1 MEKSWKSRGQNGEK
15 PCFFGEKWRR
25 AIVFLGKNG
34 EKPWFFGEKWR
45 KTMVF
50 YVFLGEKIGKIM
62 ENPKVE
68 NSEIVFADQIWNLE
82 RTPGSLGKMQEG
94 STLETIGVQSKSSS
108 SEY

>member
-1 MEKSWKSRGQNGEK
+1 MEKNHVFLGENGEE
-15 PCFFGEKWRR
+15 PLFFWGKMEKNHG
-25 AIVFLGKNG
+25 FLGKNG
-34 EKPWFFGEKWR
+34 EKQWF
-45 KTMVF
+45 F

>member
-1 MEKSWKSRGQNGEK
+1 M
-15 PCFFGEKWRR
+15 FFGEKWRR
-25 AIVFLGKNG
+25 AIVFWGKM
-34 EKPWFFGEKWR
+34 EKNHGFFGEKWR

-50 YVFLGEKIGKIM
+50 LCFFGEKIGKIM

>member
-1 MEKSWKSRGQNGEK
+1 MK
-15 PCFFGEKWRR
+15 
-25 AIVFLGKNG
+25 
-34 EKPWFFGEKWR
+34 
-45 KTMVF
+45 
-50 YVFLGEKIGKIM
+50 
-62 ENPKVE
+62 NPKVE